1 MNGMNEFKLLMNAI
15 QFITFEE
22 LPVGLQH
29 EITSSVDSNEIEN
42 GVLLFKVRNLNVG
55 GYPHTIVYVET
66 DANYYVFTYVVLK
79 AGPSIRKQ
87 TISKTTIN
95 MFQLLRNEDGGG
107 NVVCSQS

>member
-42 GVLLFKVRNLNVG
+42 GVLLFKVRNLNIG

-87 TISKTTIN
+87 TISKTTIS

>member
-1 MNGMNEFKLLMNAI
+1 MCEFKTLLHAI

-22 LPVGLQH
+22 LPAELKH
-29 EITSSVDSNEIEN
+29 EITSNVDSNEIEN

-87 TISKTTIN
+87 TISKTTIS

>member
-1 MNGMNEFKLLMNAI
+1 MNEFKLLMNAI

-42 GVLLFKVRNLNVG
+42 GVLLFKVRNLNIG

-87 TISKTTIN
+87 TISKTTIS

>member
-1 MNGMNEFKLLMNAI
+1 MNEFKLLMNAI

-42 GVLLFKVRNLNVG
+42 GVLLFEVRNLNVG

-66 DANYYVFTYVVLK
+66 DANYYVVLK

>member
-1 MNGMNEFKLLMNAI
+1 MNEFKLLMNAI

-87 TISKTTIN
+87 TISKTTIS
-95 MFQLLRNEDGGG
+95 MFQLLCNEDGGG

>member
-1 MNGMNEFKLLMNAI
+1 MCEIKTLLHAI

-22 LPVGLQH
+22 LPAELKH
-29 EITSSVDSNEIEN
+29 EISNNVDSIEIEN
-42 GVLLFKVRNLNVG
+42 GILLFKVRNLNVG
-55 GYPHTIVYVET
+55 GYLHTIVYIET

-87 TISKTTIN
+87 TISKTTIS

>member
-1 MNGMNEFKLLMNAI
+1 MNEFKLLMNAI

-29 EITSSVDSNEIEN
+29 EITSSVDSNKIEN

-87 TISKTTIN
+87 TISKTTIS

>member
-1 MNGMNEFKLLMNAI
+1 MCEFKTLLQAI

-22 LPVGLQH
+22 LPAELQH
-29 EITSSVDSNEIEN
+29 EITNNVDSIEIEN
-42 GVLLFKVRNLNVG
+42 GILLFKVRNLNVG

-87 TISKTTIN
+87 TISKTTIS

-107 NVVCSQS
+107 NVLCSQS

>member
-1 MNGMNEFKLLMNAI
+1 MCEFKTLLHAI

-22 LPVGLQH
+22 LPAELKH
-29 EITSSVDSNEIEN
+29 EISNNVDSIEIEN
-42 GVLLFKVRNLNVG
+42 GILLFKVRNLNVG
-55 GYPHTIVYVET
+55 GYLHTIVYIET

-87 TISKTTIN
+87 TISKTTIS

>member
-1 MNGMNEFKLLMNAI
+1 MNEVKLLMNAI

-22 LPVGLQH
+22 LPIGLQH

-87 TISKTTIN
+87 TISKTTIS

-107 NVVCSQS
+107 NVLCSQS

>member
-1 MNGMNEFKLLMNAI
+1 MCEFKTLLHAI

-66 DANYYVFTYVVLK
+66 DANYYVFTYIVLK

-87 TISKTTIN
+87 MISKTTIS
-95 MFQLLRNEDGGG
+95 MFNLLRNEDEGG

>member
-1 MNGMNEFKLLMNAI
+1 MCEFKTLLHAI
-15 QFITFEE
+15 QFITFKE
-22 LPVGLQH
+22 LPAELKH
-29 EITSSVDSNEIEN
+29 EITNNVDSNEIEN

-55 GYPHTIVYVET
+55 GYPHTIDYVET

-87 TISKTTIN
+87 TISKTTIS

>member
-1 MNGMNEFKLLMNAI
+1 MCEFKTLLHAI

-55 GYPHTIVYVET
+55 GYPHTIVYIET
-66 DANYYVFTYVVLK
+66 DANYYVFTYIVLK

-87 TISKTTIN
+87 MISKTTIS
-95 MFQLLRNEDGGG
+95 MFNLLRNEDEGD

>member
-1 MNGMNEFKLLMNAI
+1 MCEFKTLLHAI

-42 GVLLFKVRNLNVG
+42 GVLLFKVHNLNVG

-66 DANYYVFTYVVLK
+66 DANYYVFTYIVLK

-87 TISKTTIN
+87 MISKTTIS
-95 MFQLLRNEDGGG
+95 MFNLLRNEDEGG